1 MRSCLPQLNN
11 RSLFDTRVTREGERF
26 MDLTQRFN
34 KQVYKIAVSTIR
46 QFDEQV
52 SSIEGILK
60 LTLGEPDFNT
70 PEHVKTAAH
79 QAIDDN
85 FSHYSGMAG
94 LTDVREAAALFM
106 QEKYGVRYDAASEV
120 LVTVGATEAISASL
134 LAILEPGDKLLMPA
148 PIYPGYEPVITLA
161 NAEPV
166 YIDTRSNNFVLTP
179 QMIEDAMAE
188 HGDQVKAIILNYP
201 SNPTGVTYNREE
213 VKAIADVVKK
223 YPIFVISDEIYSE
236 LTYEDEHVS
245 IAEFIPEQTILIN
258 GLSKSHAMTGWR
270 IGFIFGPNV
279 LIAEI
284 IKVHQYLVTA
294 ASTISQKAAV
304 RALIEGI
311 HDAAVMK
318 EEYRERRDFVYEQ
331 MTNIGFEVA
340 RPNGAF
346 YIFAKI
352 PEGYEQDSMKFCVDL
367 AQKQAIAIIPGIAFG
382 QEGEGYVRISYAAD
396 LDTLKEAMRRIAN
409 YMQA

>member
-1 MRSCLPQLNN
+1 
-11 RSLFDTRVTREGERF
+11 
-26 MDLTQRFN
+26 MDLSNRFN

-52 SSIEGILK
+52 SGIEGIIK

-70 PEHVKTAAH
+70 PEHVKSAAH
-79 QAIDDN
+79 DAINDN

-94 LTDVREAAALFM
+94 LTDVREAATFFLK
-106 QEKYGVRYDAASEV
+106 EKYGVSYESNSEV

-134 LAILEPGDKLLMPA
+134 LAILEPGDKVLMPA
-148 PIYPGYEPVITLA
+148 PIYPGYEPIITLA
-161 NAEPV
+161 QAEPV
-166 YIDTRSNNFVLTP
+166 YIDTRPNNFVLTP
-179 QMIEDAMAE
+179 EMIEDAMSE

-213 VKAIADVVKK
+213 VKAIADVLKN
-223 YPIFVISDEIYSE
+223 YSIFVISDEIYSE
-236 LTYEDEHVS
+236 LTYDDEHVS

-270 IGFIFGPNV
+270 IGFIFGPQYLV
-279 LIAEI
+279 SEI

-304 RALIEGI
+304 RALVEGI
-311 HDAAVMK
+311 NDAAVMK
-318 EEYRERRDFVYEQ
+318 EEYRKRRDFVYEQ
-331 MTNIGFEVA
+331 MTSFGFEVA

-352 PEGYEQDSMKFCVDL
+352 PANFEQDSMKFCVDL
-367 AQKQAIAIIPGIAFG
+367 AQKQAVAIIPGIAFG
-382 QEGEGYVRISYAAD
+382 QEAEGYVRISYAAD
-396 LDTLKEAMRRIAN
+396 MKTLEAAMERIGK
-409 YMQA
+409 YMK

>member
-1 MRSCLPQLNN
+1 
-11 RSLFDTRVTREGERF
+11 
-26 MDLTQRFN
+26 MDLSKRFN
-34 KQVYKIAVSTIR
+34 KQVYQIAVSTIR

-52 SSIEGILK
+52 SGIDGIIK

-70 PEHVKTAAH
+70 PEHVKKAAH
-79 QAIDDN
+79 DAINDN

-106 QEKYGVRYDAASEV
+106 QEKYQLNYSSTAEV

-134 LAILEPGDKLLMPA
+134 LAILEPGDKVLMPA
-148 PIYPGYEPVITLA
+148 PIYPGYEPIITLA
-161 NAEPV
+161 QAEPV
-166 YIDTRSNNFVLTP
+166 YVDTRPNNFVLTP
-179 QMIEDAMAE
+179 TMIEEAMAE
-188 HGDQVKAIILNYP
+188 YGDQVKAIILNYP
-201 SNPTGVTYNREE
+201 SNPTGVTYTREE
-213 VKAIADVVKK
+213 VAAIAAVLEK
-223 YPIFVISDEIYSE
+223 YEIFVISDEIYSE
-236 LTYEDEHVS
+236 LTYDEPHVS
-245 IAEFIPEQTILIN
+245 IATFIPKQTIVIN

-270 IGFIFGPNV
+270 IGFIFAPEE
-279 LIAEI
+279 LTAEI

-311 HDAAVMK
+311 NDAAIMK

-331 MTNIGFEVA
+331 MIANGFEVA

-352 PEGYEQDSMKFCVDL
+352 PEGYEQDSMKFCVSL
-367 AQKQAIAIIPGIAFG
+367 AQQEAVAIIPGVAFG
-382 QEGEGYVRISYAAD
+382 KEAEGYVRISYAAD
-396 LDTLKEAMRRIAN
+396 MATLKKAMAGITN
-409 YMQA
+409 YMKK

>member
-1 MRSCLPQLNN
+1 
-11 RSLFDTRVTREGERF
+11 
-26 MDLTQRFN
+26 MDLTNRFN

-52 SSIEGILK
+52 SDIEGIIK

-79 QAIDDN
+79 DAIENN
-85 FSHYSGMAG
+85 FSHYSGMSG
-94 LTDVREAAALFM
+94 LTDVREAATFFM
-106 QEKYGVRYDAASEV
+106 KEKYGVSYQPASEV

-134 LAILEPGDKLLMPA
+134 LSILEPGDKVLMPA

-161 NAEPV
+161 QAEPI
-166 YIDTRSNNFVLTP
+166 YIDTTANDFVLTP
-179 QMIEDAMAE
+179 EMITTAMLE

-213 VKAIADVVKK
+213 VKAIADVLKN

-236 LTYEDEHVS
+236 LTYEDQHVS

-270 IGFIFGPNV
+270 IGFIFGPEN
-279 LIAEI
+279 LIGEI

-304 RALIEGI
+304 RALVEGI
-311 HDAAVMK
+311 NDSAVMK

-331 MTNIGFEVA
+331 MTSFGFEVA

-352 PEGYEQDSMKFCVDL
+352 PAGYEQDSMKFCVDL
-367 AQKQAIAIIPGIAFG
+367 AQQQAIAIIPGLAFG
-382 QEGEGYVRISYAAD
+382 QEAQGYVRISYAAD
-396 LDTLKEAMRRIAN
+396 LATLKEAMKRVGN
-409 YMQA
+409 YIKSNS

>member
-1 MRSCLPQLNN
+1 
-11 RSLFDTRVTREGERF
+11 
-26 MDLTQRFN
+26 MDLTKRFN

-52 SSIEGILK
+52 TNIEGIIK

-70 PEHVKTAAH
+70 PEHVKNAAH
-79 QAIDDN
+79 DAIENN

-94 LTDVREAAALFM
+94 LTDVREAATFFM
-106 QEKYGVRYDAASEV
+106 KEKYGVSYQPASEV

-134 LAILEPGDKLLMPA
+134 LSILEPGDKVLMPA
-148 PIYPGYEPVITLA
+148 PIYPGYEPVINLA
-161 NAEPV
+161 QAEPI
-166 YIDTRSNNFVLTP
+166 YIDTTSNDFVLTP
-179 QMIEDAMAE
+179 KMIEVAMRE

-213 VKAIADVVKK
+213 VKAIAAVLKN

-236 LTYEDEHVS
+236 LTYEDQHVS

-270 IGFIFGPNV
+270 IGFIFGPEN

-304 RALIEGI
+304 RALVEGMN
-311 HDAAVMK
+311 DAAVMK
-318 EEYRERRDFVYEQ
+318 EEYLERRDFVYEQ
-331 MTNIGFEVA
+331 MTSFGFEVA
-340 RPNGAF
+340 KPNGAF

-352 PEGYEQDSMKFCVDL
+352 PIGYEQDSMKFCVDL
-367 AQKQAIAIIPGIAFG
+367 AQQQAVAIIPGVAFG
-382 QEGEGYVRISYAAD
+382 KEAEGYVRISYAAD
-396 LDTLKEAMRRIAN
+396 LDTLKEAMKRISMYIKTNSSASN
-409 YMQA
+409 R